1 MFTNLGE
8 GTQQLLTQVVQFFA
22 QLVLFTA
29 IPLIWY
35 LVTKKK
41 DSESFIRYVGLQ
53 EVPAKAYGSAFLV
66 TGVATIFTL
75 AYFTLLRVSGGMEQV
90 LLQDAYEQSPPLTFA
105 LIVLWSGLRAG
116 ICEELLFRGFI
127 GKRLIRHLGFG
138 LGNVLQAVVFMV
150 PYLIAYGI
158 APTFESIG
166 GLLNAGVMGYA
177 FGFIMHKK
185 ADGSILP
192 SMVLHALVDVAAVP
206 ISLFWL

>member
-1 MFTNLGE
+1 MFENFSA
-8 GTQQLLTQVVQFFA
+8 GTQYMLTQLIQFFM

-53 EVPAKAYGSAFLV
+53 EVPLGAYGSAFLI
-66 TGVATIFTL
+66 TGAAYIFTL
-75 AYFTLLRVSGGMEQV
+75 AYFVILRLGGGMETV
-90 LLQDAYEQSPPLTFA
+90 PLREAYGASPPFTFVLT
-105 LIVLWSGLRAG
+105 VLWAGLRAG

-127 GKRLIRHLGFG
+127 GKRLIRRLGFG
-138 LGNVLQAVVFMV
+138 LGNVLQAVLFMV
-150 PYLIAYGI
+150 PYLISYGF

-166 GLLNAGVMGYA
+166 GMLNAGVMGYA
-177 FGFIMHKK
+177 FGYIMHKK

-192 SMVLHALVDVAAVP
+192 SMVVHILVDVAAVP
-206 ISLFWL
+206 ISLLWL